1 MTEVF
6 PKPHQLTQQNMQPGA
21 LRYEHI
27 LFQMLQAGA
36 PLPSVPS
43 AEMGDLMIRR
53 KGAGEEGMGV
63 HSWGGKLALKELGG
77 SQLDGKH
84 PEGGASLPWS

>member
-1 MTEVF
+1 
-6 PKPHQLTQQNMQPGA
+6 MQPGA

-36 PLPSVPS
+36 PLPSIPS
-43 AEMGDLMIRR
+43 AEMGDLMGRR

-63 HSWGGKLALKELGG
+63 HSWGRKLALKELGG
-77 SQLDGKH
+77 NQLDGMH
-84 PEGGASLPWS
+84 PEGGPSLSWS